1 MNIIRKI
8 LNYELY
14 GIDTDEPL
22 WKSALVWALY
32 ATSLSLLWI
41 LAYAVGGR

>member
-1 MNIIRKI
+1 MNTIRKI

-14 GIDTDEPL
+14 DIEHDEPL
-22 WKSALVWALY
+22 WKSALVWSLY